1 MSDKRQRRL
10 GIVSECYEEEPA
22 SFNSLDWDSP
32 SAKTGTVK
40 RRPLSSDS
48 FLDATWKTSQPSQ
61 IDQTLVSTS
70 NDMYRV
76 QRNPHSTA
84 YTSTSDVSTRK
95 NVTESPKKDFIAAES
110 PHCTQNRRASGLP
123 RRTKR
128 NSEKTFKPPPPIK
141 NLDNDGGQNVEYKRI
156 QTLVTN
162 PRRIKVLSLDV
173 PNSQI
178 RYSPESARDKYEL
191 YQESGRSIGT
201 SARNSIPQC
210 VSSKIPLNK
219 KFTEFNIGRPS
230 DFSSPR
236 RENQNQ
242 TTGQEQQEN
251 CRLRNLT
258 KLNYPFH
265 PSGGAVP
272 LEYRGKCEKYKKI
285 PTLNGDFRREK
296 EILIETN
303 GLRKRE
309 TSGSFREGVG
319 CLADQNTAQTGKVAS
334 DTDSGIASPLSP
346 GSVYGF
352 LGHLDKVNGFPK
364 KLSLGYTGRDDVLR
378 KKNCWCEGERVQSI
392 TQRSNADKPKVLLM
406 VSKNKIEGETTY
418 VKETTLEN
426 IPR

>member
-10 GIVSECYEEEPA
+10 GVVSECYEEDPPK
-22 SFNSLDWDSP
+22 STFNSLDWDSP

-40 RRPLSSDS
+40 KRPLSSES
-48 FLDATWKTSQPSQ
+48 FLDTKWKTSQPSQ
-61 IDQTLVSTS
+61 IDQTLISTG
-70 NDMYRV
+70 NDMYKV
-76 QRNPHSTA
+76 QRNPQRTT
-84 YTSTSDVSTRK
+84 YNLTSDVPKRK
-95 NVTESPKKDFIAAES
+95 NVTESSQHDFILAEV
-110 PHCTQNRRASGLP
+110 PKNRRAS
-123 RRTKR
+123 
-128 NSEKTFKPPPPIK
+128 E
-141 NLDNDGGQNVEYKRI
+141 
-156 QTLVTN
+156 TLVTN

-178 RYSPESARDKYEL
+178 RYSPESALDKYEL
-191 YQESGRSIGT
+191 YPESRRSIGT

-219 KFTEFNIGRPS
+219 KFTDFNIGRPS

-265 PSGGAVP
+265 PSGGALP
-272 LEYRGKCEKYKKI
+272 LENRGKCEKYKKI
-285 PTLNGDFRREK
+285 LTLNGDFRREK

-319 CLADQNTAQTGKVAS
+319 SMPDQNAAQTGKVSS

-352 LGHLDKVNGFPK
+352 LGHLDKVNGFPR

-378 KKNCWCEGERVQSI
+378 KKNCWCEGERVQ
-392 TQRSNADKPKVLLM
+392 
-406 VSKNKIEGETTY
+406 VSEC
-418 VKETTLEN
+418 V
-426 IPR
+426 